1 MQIAFGRLQKF
12 DSTEMPPKSVINTK
26 KEAGLA
32 KKADNAAKKQAEADK
47 EREKLESQFWTKG
60 ADLRSMER
68 ADSAAAKADE
78 LARKKREKEAL
89 LAAEE
94 QELSGSSRVKKTV
107 GEGMS
112 NKIAKAKKPTNDL
125 SLLESA
131 LVSEAEKKARAK
143 KKAEQDRVE
152 QEKIALREKEEKRS
166 VVRPQDELLSN
177 TDIMLGGSLLQ
188 ESSSHTSVTDEDVVG
203 RRANVSLGE
212 YHGSG
217 IDAAVSAMSLVS
229 KGGEAVEDMH
239 PEKRLKALHMAF
251 EEKMLPI
258 MKEEFP
264 GLRLSQY
271 KEKIF
276 TLWRKSPENPM
287 NQVK

>member
-1 MQIAFGRLQKF
+1 
-12 DSTEMPPKSVINTK
+12 MPPKSVNTK

-32 KKADNAAKKQAEADK
+32 KKADVAAKKQAEVDK
-47 EREKLESQFWTKG
+47 ERERLETQAWNKG
-60 ADLRSMER
+60 ADVRTMER
-68 ADSAAAKADE
+68 ADTAAAKADE

-94 QELSGSSRVKKTV
+94 MELSGASRIKKSV
-107 GEGMS
+107 GEGMA
-112 NKIAKAKKPTNDL
+112 NKVAKTKKPTNDL
-125 SLLESA
+125 SMLESA

-143 KKAEQDRVE
+143 KKAEQDRIE
-152 QEKIALREKEEKRS
+152 QEKLALREKEQKRS
-166 VVRPQDELLSN
+166 EVKPQDELLSN
-177 TDIMLGGSLLQ
+177 TDIMLGGSLG
-188 ESSSHTSVTDEDVVG
+188 ESDLVDDNTAEVG
-203 RRANVSLGE
+203 RRANLSLGE

-217 IDAAVSAMSLVS
+217 LDAAVSAMSLVS
-229 KGGEAVEDMH
+229 KGADAVEDIH
-239 PEKRLKALHMAF
+239 PEKRMRALHMAF
-251 EEKMLPI
+251 EEKMLPL

-287 NQVK
+287 NQQAK